1 MVEANMSS
9 RSASAFRLPAIT
21 TALQLYVI
29 LGGALSLLGWVLNLP
44 RLTDWNGNGI
54 SIQPNSCVA
63 VFLAGVALTFLAFGF
78 RVAARITGVLVLA
91 IGASAMFEILTG
103 AKLGIDT
110 LLLFDRTWGRTGVIA
125 AGRMGP
131 AGALSWTLLGTA
143 FVLASF
149 PVRSPKRRFASATS
163 QVAASIALLGL
174 IGYLYGAASLYDRPH
189 TTIIALQTATFI
201 FAVSVGLLINV
212 PEFGIISILRDPQAG
227 GVFAR
232 RILPAIILVPIL
244 LGFLRLIGER
254 AGFYDTAFGS
264 ALRTVAEIVL
274 FMILLWRISSALSAY
289 AKQRVEVAE
298 ALKASRKE
306 LQTELEDSRRLQL
319 LSTELIV
326 EKDPARLYES
336 VVDAAVHLMRADF
349 ASMQMLY
356 PERGELHLLAY
367 RGFNAK
373 GAQHWEWVPSDSQ
386 STCSIALRERKRF
399 ILPDIEHHPDLDGT
413 EDLIMYR
420 DNGIRAM
427 QSTPLMSREGEIVGM
442 ISTHWR
448 APHQPLERE
457 LRLLDILARQAADLI
472 ERNRAEH
479 EREELL
485 QKERAARSSAE
496 RAARLKDDFLATLS
510 HELRTP
516 LHAVIGWAQI
526 LKKDLLEPDK
536 ARVAAEVIERNA
548 RLQAQLITDLLDI
561 SRIVSGNM
569 RLDLQSVDL
578 SGVVQSAIDSI
589 MPAAEAKRVRIA
601 KSISPLKDPILGDPA
616 RLQQVVWNLLSNAV
630 KFTPTDGTVRVVLAP
645 TDDHVDIRV
654 EDTGEGI
661 APEFL
666 PQLFKRFRQA
676 DPSPSRSHGGLG
688 IGLAIVKQ
696 LVELHGG
703 HIRAESEGLGKGA
716 TFAIELPLPARR
728 KDLPSTSDEAPSAV
742 SESRSL
748 QGASILL
755 LDDEPDALIM
765 MRRILEDQGAR
776 VETALSVD
784 TALDLVDSKSFDL
797 LVSDIGMPE
806 RDGYDFIAE
815 LRARRIETPAL
826 ALTAFARAED
836 RARML
841 RSGYQAHASK
851 PIEARELLTTL
862 SSLLSERSASVQS

>member
-9 RSASAFRLPAIT
+9 RSTSADRLPAVAT
-21 TALQLYVI
+21 TLQLYII
-29 LGGALSLLGWVLNLP
+29 LGGILSLLGWILNFP

-63 VFLAGVALTFLAFGF
+63 VLLAGVGLTFLTLGVRQAV
-78 RVAARITGVLVLA
+78 RVTGALLLA
-91 IGASAMFEILTG
+91 IGATALFEILAG
-103 AKLGIDT
+103 VNLGIDT
-110 LLLFDRTWGRTGVIA
+110 LLLFERNWGRTGIISP
-125 AGRMGP
+125 GRMGP
-131 AGALSWTLLGTA
+131 AGALSWTLLGLA
-143 FVLASF
+143 FL
-149 PVRSPKRRFASATS
+149 FASLSPPSTRRRYAPMLA
-163 QVAASIALLGL
+163 QVTASIALLGL
-174 IGYLYGAASLYDRPH
+174 IGYLYGATTLYDRPH

-201 FAVSVGLLINV
+201 FAASIGVLINV
-212 PEFGIISILRDPQAG
+212 PEYGLVSILRDPHAG
-227 GVFAR
+227 GLFAR

-244 LGFLRLIGER
+244 LGFFRLVGER
-254 AGFYDTAFGS
+254 AGLYDTAFGS
-264 ALRTVAEIVL
+264 AIRTVAEIIL
-274 FMILLWRISSALSAY
+274 FMVLLWRISYALSSY
-289 AKQRVEVAE
+289 AKHRIEAAE

-306 LQTELEDSRRLQL
+306 LETELADSRRLQL

-326 EKDPARLYES
+326 EKDPNRLYES
-336 VVDAAVHLMRADF
+336 IVDAAVHIMRSDF
-349 ASMQMLY
+349 ASLQMLY
-356 PERGELHLLAY
+356 PEEGKLRLLMH
-367 RGFNAK
+367 RGFSPEA
-373 GAQHWEWVPSDSQ
+373 AQFWEWVEAESG
-386 STCSIALRERKRF
+386 CSCGIALKTKERF
-399 ILPDIEHHPDLDGT
+399 IISDIEHSEAGSDHKSVYLDT
-413 EDLIMYR
+413 
-420 DNGIRAM
+420 GIRAV
-427 QSTPLMSREGEIVGM
+427 QSTPLVSRSGEIVGM

-448 APHQPLERE
+448 TPHEPLERE

-485 QKERAARSSAE
+485 QKERMARESAE
-496 RAARLKDDFLATLS
+496 HAARLKDDFLATLS

-536 ARVAAEVIERNA
+536 ARMAAEVIERNA

-578 SGVVQSAIDSI
+578 SGVVQAAIDSI
-589 MPAAEAKRVRIA
+589 MPAAEAKRVHIVTWIA
-601 KSISPLKDPILGDPA
+601 PPKEPILGDPA

-630 KFTPTDGTVRVVLAP
+630 KFTPTDGTVRVALEP
-645 TDDHVDIRV
+645 TNSHAEIRV

-703 HIRAESEGLGKGA
+703 HIRADSKGLGKGA
-716 TFAIELPLPARR
+716 TFTIELPVPARR
-728 KDLPSTSDEAPSAV
+728 KDLPRASIETPTEIA
-742 SESRSL
+742 ESSSL
-748 QGASILL
+748 QGARVLL
-755 LDDEPDALIM
+755 VDDEADALIM

-784 TALDLVDSKSFDL
+784 TALDLLGSGTFDL
-797 LVSDIGMPE
+797 LISDISMPE
-806 RDGYDFIAE
+806 RNGYDFIQAV
-815 LRARRIETPAL
+815 RARNIDTPAV
-826 ALTAFARAED
+826 ALTAFARAQD
-836 RARML
+836 RARSL

-851 PIEARELLTTL
+851 PIEARELLRTL
-862 SSLLSERSASVQS
+862 SSLLNERSPSVQH